1 MLAAPAVKLII
12 AGTRPADIRPS
23 MVTTAPLAFGSIT
36 PMRAPFGRQRHQLG
50 AEDRGAGQ
58 QALVGERAGHRILDR
73 DAACGRARR
82 AASTTAS
89 NTVRSVEVVRNT
101 RSDMMP

>member
-1 MLAAPAVKLII
+1 MLVAPAVKLII
-12 AGTRPADIRPS
+12 AGTRPADIRPRI
-23 MVTTAPLAFGSIT
+23 VTTAPLAFGSMT
-36 PMRAPFGRQRHQLG
+36 PMARPSRRERHQLA
-50 AEDRGAGQ
+50 AEDGGADQ
-58 QALVGERAGHRILDR
+58 QPLVGERAGQRVLDR
-73 DAACGRARR
+73 DAAAGRAGR